1 MTVSERLAATW
12 DSYRSL
18 PGWVQIW
25 VGLILVP
32 VNAAGFFLLDTFSG
46 RAVAM
51 AAVFVVLTNLPIMW
65 YYAGMNKAMSIP
77 HLFAWIPLHVALI
90 GRLVGAYGDTPLPLS
105 EWLLAVAV
113 LVVNTVSILFDLVDS
128 WGWLRGDRATPGGGR

>member
-77 HLFAWIPLHVALI
+77 HLFAWVPLHVVLI
-90 GRLVGAYGDTPLPLS
+90 GRLVGAYGDDPLPLS
-105 EWLLAVAV
+105 EWSLAVAA
-113 LVVNTVSILFDLVDS
+113 LVVNTISILFDLVDS
-128 WGWLRGDRATPGGGR
+128 WSWLRGDRATPRGSA